1 MPSKSDMLV
10 CRCSSTHFSRASSTT
25 FTSST
30 VAMARGRMTFTRSY
44 LSYSISPR
52 TSKAVPALSLSKAW
66 HSRASWIIFKVVE
79 PV

>member
-1 MPSKSDMLV
+1 
-10 CRCSSTHFSRASSTT
+10 
-25 FTSST
+25 
-30 VAMARGRMTFTRSY
+30 MARGRMTFSRSY

-66 HSRASWIIFKVVE
+66 HSRASWMIFKVVE